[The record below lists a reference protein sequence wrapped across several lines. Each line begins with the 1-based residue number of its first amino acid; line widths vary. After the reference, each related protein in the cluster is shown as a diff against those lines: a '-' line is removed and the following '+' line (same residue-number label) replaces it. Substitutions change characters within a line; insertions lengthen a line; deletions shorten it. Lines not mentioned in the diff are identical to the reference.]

1 MVTDPVRH
9 VFKDLLKCRL
19 KEFPL
24 KELINREKS
33 KRNQLSGEIILIDK
47 AVPIEKKGE
56 PGQRHV

>member
-9 VFKDLLKCRL
+9 VFKDLLKWRL

-33 KRNQLSGEIILIDK
+33 KRNQLSGEIILIDN